1 MRKVYLI
8 RHAKAERLATWDGP
22 EPLRPLTQRGMR
34 QARELA
40 EQLAGAGVTRI
51 VASPFLRCRQTAA
64 PLAARL
70 GLRVGVD
77 ERLADGEPVAKAL
90 ELLREQRA
98 NVIACFSHRALHED
112 LAADLAEAGVEAH
125 LVDRAAADGVDLPA
139 RRLAVID
146 LGSTSFHLLVAD
158 ATPAGRLTPIHSQRV
173 MLRLGGAIAPNGGF
187 PEEVVQRAI
196 DAAIELGDAA
206 RREGAEQV
214 VVVGTAAL
222 REATNGGALARA
234 IARELG
240 TRVRLL
246 SGLEEARLI
255 FSAFRRRVWMPGG
268 RVLAADLGGGSLELA
283 VGDTHEL
290 FYECT
295 LALGVARLHAQIV
308 RSDPMTST
316 EVAEIRERVRS
327 LLTPRLRHLAVHE
340 PVACVAA
347 GGTARA
353 LGWLV
358 TGLRGLRPART
369 VNHLEIPLEELR
381 EVTARLVRST
391 HGARLRLPGMRR
403 KRADLLPTGGVVLT
417 AVAELLHLDG
427 YTLTDW
433 GLREGVLLDVVGAA

>member
-8 RHAKAERLATWDGP
+8 RHAKAEKLAAWDGP
-22 EPLRPLTQRGMR
+22 EPLRPLTQRGLR

-40 EQLAGAGVTRI
+40 DLLADAGVTRI

-77 ERLADGEPVAKAL
+77 ERLADGEPPAKAL
-90 ELLREQRA
+90 DLLREQRA
-98 NVIACFSHRALHED
+98 HVIACFSHRALHED
-112 LAADLAEAGVEAH
+112 LAVELAELGVEVQA
-125 LVDRAAADGVDLPA
+125 VDRAAADGEDVPA

-158 ATPAGRLTPIHSQRV
+158 ATPAGRLTPIHSERV
-173 MLRLGGAIAPNGGF
+173 MLRLGAALASGG
-187 PEEVVQRAI
+187 EIRDEDAQRSV
-196 DAAIELGDAA
+196 DAAIELGEAA
-206 RREGAEQV
+206 RRERAEEV
-214 VVVGTAAL
+214 IAVGTAAL
-222 REATNGGALARA
+222 REARNGKALAHA
-234 IARELG
+234 ISRELG
-240 TRVRLL
+240 ARVRLL
-246 SGLEEARLI
+246 TGEEEARLM
-255 FSAFRRRVWMPGG
+255 FSAFRRRVWMPHG
-268 RVLAADLGGGSLELA
+268 RILGADLGGGSLELA

-295 LALGVARLHAQIV
+295 LALGVARLHSQIV
-308 RSDPMTST
+308 KSDPMTAA
-316 EVAEIRERVRS
+316 EVAEIRRRVRS
-327 LLTPRLRHLAVHE
+327 LLAPTLRHVAVHA

-369 VNHLEIPLEELR
+369 VNHLELSLAELR
-381 EVTARLVRST
+381 EVAARLVRST
-391 HGARLRLPGMRR
+391 HGERLRMPGMRR
-403 KRADLLPTGGVVLT
+403 KRADLLPTGAAVLL
-417 AVAELLHLDG
+417 AAAELLDLDG

-433 GLREGVLLDVVGAA
+433 GLREGVLLEAVGAA